1 MTATGPLHLPE
12 PAPIEEQPTQIQR
25 PWRATFRTVSAA
37 IWGLIPIWPAI
48 VLETNLST
56 TIPWVAAS
64 LAVTGTITR
73 VAAMPKAEAWLAEW
87 MPSFSADPT
96 VGAKHRKG

>member
-1 MTATGPLHLPE
+1 MTSPLHAPPPLP
-12 PAPIEEQPTQIQR
+12 PEEQPTQVAR

-73 VAAMPKAEAWLAEW
+73 VASTPKVEAWLAEW

-96 VGAKHRKG
+96 AGAKHRKG